1 MQKGGRFTGMLCAP
15 SRSILSTRRS
25 RDVLILAYSSGDLF
39 EAMEIVEGNCAPF
52 SASDLVYIHCIDSNV
67 KFEYTFSEIA
77 SLNLVTVLGHVSLPS
92 DLRSRR
98 LVLFLHM
105 NDLMD
110 SLRDKRSPV
119 VCRVK
124 ASCFFEV
131 G

>member
-1 MQKGGRFTGMLCAP
+1 M
-15 SRSILSTRRS
+15 
-25 RDVLILAYSSGDLF
+25 
-39 EAMEIVEGNCAPF
+39 
-52 SASDLVYIHCIDSNV
+52 YIHCIDSNV